1 MMTKVCRRIRSRK
14 EPDSRRYS
22 FQIDAGML
30 LVRVEAEPVSAE
42 DHLGDELGLETL
54 DCLKRARGSLL

>member
-1 MMTKVCRRIRSRK
+1 MVTKVCKRRGRK
-14 EPDSRRYS
+14 WLDSRCYR

-42 DHLGDELGLETL
+42 DHLGSELGLETL
-54 DCLKRARGSLL
+54 DCLKRAGGGLL